1 MLRPMPAP
9 AHPEDP
15 PVAPVDTS
23 DTRNTQL
30 PGTHAACRAVGH
42 ASVHLVPLPH
52 LLKVSH
58 PLLGHPVVWAA
69 MTLGCIDGNALL
81 DSGLIVCAAASWMSG
96 TGPGP
101 PDSSKTLLPMSS
113 QTSPPCSDTA
123 SLASAWDGRTASV
136 DARGPPVPADS
147 VSFML
152 SLTRQVRGHMLCV
165 SVHSAVTMCG
175 LAAPCGARTCQRL
188 SL

>member
-1 MLRPMPAP
+1 
-9 AHPEDP
+9 
-15 PVAPVDTS
+15 VAPVDTS
-23 DTRNTQL
+23 ATRNTQL
-30 PGTHAACRAVGH
+30 SGMHAACRAVGH

-52 LLKVSH
+52 RCRIL
-58 PLLGHPVVWAA
+58 LLGHPVMWDA

-152 SLTRQVRGHMLCV
+152 SLTRKVRGHMLCV
-165 SVHSAVTMCG
+165 SVYSAVTMCS
-175 LAAPCGARTCQRL
+175 LAAPCGTRTCERL
-188 SL
+188 SLQSHRCGACRAHPK